1 MTNDIMLYIGS
12 VAIIFWGIAHI
23 VPTKSV
29 ITGFRPISEDNK
41 RILTMEWIS
50 EGLAMCFI
58 GVLVLITVMEG
69 SQTPASLNVY
79 RLSAVMLIIM
89 AALTAM
95 TGARTSITPIKVCPF
110 IKTIVAVLLLL
121 GSIL

>member
-23 VPTKSV
+23 VPIKSV
-29 ITGFRPISEDNK
+29 VTGFGPISEDNK
-41 RILTMEWIS
+41 RIITMEWIA

-58 GVLVLITVMEG
+58 GVLVLTTVMEG
-69 SQTPASLNVY
+69 SQTPVSLNVY

-89 AALTAM
+89 AALTAV